1 MERLIEMSLLE
12 VRNLVTNYGAI
23 KAVKG
28 ISFKV
33 EEGEIVTLV
42 GSNGAGKSTTLN
54 TIAGLVPA
62 TSGEIW
68 LNGINITSVDPS
80 IRVLNGLT
88 LAPEGRQVFPDLT
101 TEGNLRMG
109 AYTLKSETQK
119 QSGFDLAYQLFPI
132 LKERRHQLAGT
143 LSGGEQQMLAIARAL
158 MARPKLLMLDEPSL
172 GLAPLIVRTIFD
184 LIKRIN
190 IEGTTILLVEQN
202 ARMALSISNRGCVLE
217 TGKIVLEGTKD
228 NLLNNPEIQ
237 DAYLGGRIKT
247 YKENS
252 DG

>member
-1 MERLIEMSLLE
+1 MSLLE

-54 TIAGLVPA
+54 TIAGLVSA

>member
-1 MERLIEMSLLE
+1 MSLLE

-217 TGKIVLEGTKD
+217 TGKIVLEGTKE

>member
-1 MERLIEMSLLE
+1 
-12 VRNLVTNYGAI
+12 
-23 KAVKG
+23 
-28 ISFKV
+28 
-33 EEGEIVTLV
+33 
-42 GSNGAGKSTTLN
+42 
-54 TIAGLVPA
+54 
-62 TSGEIW
+62 
-68 LNGINITSVDPS
+68 
-80 IRVLNGLT
+80 
-88 LAPEGRQVFPDLT
+88 
-101 TEGNLRMG
+101 MG
-109 AYTLKSETQK
+109 AYTLKSEAQK

-217 TGKIVLEGTKD
+217 TGKIVLEGTKE

>member
-1 MERLIEMSLLE
+1 MSLLE
-12 VRNLVTNYGAI
+12 IRNLVTNYGAI

-28 ISFKV
+28 ISFTV
-33 EEGEIVTLV
+33 DEGEIVTLV

-68 LNGINITSVDPS
+68 LNGTNITAVDPS
-80 IRVLNGLT
+80 IRVQNGLT

-109 AYTLKSETQK
+109 AYTLKSEAQK

-132 LKERRHQLAGT
+132 LKERRNQQAGT

-158 MARPKLLMLDEPSL
+158 MAKPKLLMLDEPSL

-217 TGKIVLEGTKD
+217 TGKIVLSGTKD
-228 NLLNNPEIQ
+228 YLLNNPEIQ

-247 YKENS
+247 SKEN
-252 DG
+252 